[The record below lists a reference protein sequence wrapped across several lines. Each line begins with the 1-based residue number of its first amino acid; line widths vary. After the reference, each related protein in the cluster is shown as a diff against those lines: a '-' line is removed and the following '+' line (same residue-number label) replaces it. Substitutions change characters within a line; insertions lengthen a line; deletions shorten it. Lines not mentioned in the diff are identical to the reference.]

1 MFIQCNI
8 FNNSSS
14 YFYAQIVHLV
24 NSGAQTDSVF
34 QHTTDVIAC
43 MIAKTAVMKLTA
55 VSLEK
60 EYINHALYVY
70 VIYTFIESLY
80 AIVSSKRDIAQY
92 VQ

>member
-1 MFIQCNI
+1 MQCNI
-8 FNNSSS
+8 FNISSS

-43 MIAKTAVMKLTA
+43 MIAKTAVMKLAA

-60 EYINHALYVY
+60 DHALYVLCDLY
-70 VIYTFIESLY
+70 IY
-80 AIVSSKRDIAQY
+80 
-92 VQ
+92 